1 MARIISIALK
11 KSKLEKIPTFKGK
24 EGEEYYNMD
33 VIVNDQPDKFGQ
45 DVSVTEKQTKEDRM
59 AKKPK
64 NYIGSGKTVWSKEPT
79 TEAWKEAAIKSEP
92 KKDEGLPF

>member
-33 VIVNDQPDKFGQ
+33 VILNDQPDKFGQ
-45 DVSVTEKQTKEDRM
+45 DVSVTEKQTKEDRV

-79 TEAWKEAAIKSEP
+79 TDVVKPAPTDK
-92 KKDEGLPF
+92 GLPF